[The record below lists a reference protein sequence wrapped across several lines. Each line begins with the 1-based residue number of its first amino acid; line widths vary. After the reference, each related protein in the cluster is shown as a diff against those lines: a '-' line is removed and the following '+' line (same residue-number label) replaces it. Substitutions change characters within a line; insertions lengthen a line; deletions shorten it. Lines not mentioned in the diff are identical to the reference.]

1 MHSITRCN
9 QKFLKEKSL
18 NKARNQYRFCSS
30 YNLQKTLFYELALFL
45 LFFVA
50 SSAGQERCRTDPS
63 VVGFT
68 SLSKLGEAMRN
79 DFSAIVAG
87 VHTPGPFIY
96 RLCPRVTF
104 ELDEFK
110 TGKLSYIYPLLD
122 GTKIVCG
129 SAGRSSDR
137 CIIQGG
143 DAQVILRES
152 MTEGYSR
159 LETEFHG
166 ITFQGSDGLSV
177 AAWDEPE
184 TKVTFK
190 DCHWKVNMCFF
201 LLLTI
206 LNWWI
211 THNWKKS

>member
-1 MHSITRCN
+1 MHSITRRN
-9 QKFLKEKSL
+9 QKFLKDKSL
-18 NKARNQYRFCSS
+18 GRNRDQRGFFGSGIAKR
-30 YNLQKTLFYELALFL
+30 NMVYEFAVLL
-45 LFFVA
+45 LFFVT
-50 SSAGQERCRTDPS
+50 SSTAQERCRTDSS
-63 VVGFT
+63 VMGFT
-68 SLSKLGEAMRN
+68 TLSKLGEAMRN
-79 DFSAIVAG
+79 DFSATVAG

-129 SAGRSSDR
+129 SSGKSSDR
-137 CIIQGG
+137 CVIQGG

-177 AAWDEPE
+177 AAWDAPE

-190 DCHWKVNMCFF
+190 DCHWKVNMYFILF
-201 LLLTI
+201 LTLLQWVD
-206 LNWWI
+206 LY
-211 THNWKKS
+211 